1 MEPSILLNLTR
12 SRILHMLVKDGP
24 ATAPD
29 ISRALSLPSYVV
41 SRELER
47 LALADLVRSDNPIPG
62 QFDSTFDADAPQIC
76 QEMAQVR
83 NYLGLET

>member
-12 SRILHMLVKDGP
+12 SRILHMLVTHGP

-29 ISRALSLPSYVV
+29 ISKALSLAGSVV
-41 SRELER
+41 SRELDR
-47 LALADLVRSDNPIPG
+47 LALADLVHSDNPVPG
-62 QFDSTFDADAPQIC
+62 QFDSNFDADAPQIC